1 LTSINE
7 CGCTGGIVSSPL
19 AISPLSA
26 MTHWHYVLIAYGLSL
41 VALLAELVLLAGRRR
56 QARHQLEDS
65 GS

>member
-1 LTSINE
+1 
-7 CGCTGGIVSSPL
+7 
-19 AISPLSA
+19 

-41 VALLAELVLLAGRRR
+41 VALLAELILLAGRRR

>member
-1 LTSINE
+1 
-7 CGCTGGIVSSPL
+7 
-19 AISPLSA
+19 

-41 VALLAELVLLAGRRR
+41 VSLLAELVLLAGRRR